1 MTQTDGIF
9 DEVVV
14 ARHLSFIDWLQER
27 PGTCMSLVINKHQVI
42 TLIISLENKE
52 VHLSQKDGTERC
64 RLFDTYYYRLL
75 MQTQFITAHSELQQ
89 VLFLAPSVC
98 FFVCV

>member
-42 TLIISLENKE
+42 TLIISPENKE
-52 VHLSQKDGTERC
+52 VHLSQKDITEH
-64 RLFDTYYYRLL
+64 Y
-75 MQTQFITAHSELQQ
+75 
-89 VLFLAPSVC
+89 
-98 FFVCV
+98 